1 MISTYVA
8 NVEELN
14 NSALFERLYASVPE
28 HRRQRVD
35 RMRFDKDKRLSLGV
49 WGLLQKGLKD
59 WGICD
64 KELTLSY
71 GENGKPFLK
80 DYPAVFFNLSHSGER
95 VMCAI
100 ADCEVGCDVER
111 IRDTD
116 FKIAKR
122 FFHEEEYGQI
132 LRQSSV
138 QKKQEMFYRY
148 WTLKES
154 FLKVTGQGMSFP
166 LDSFCIDIRENG
178 ISVKQHN
185 GIDGDYFFRE
195 YDLKDGYCYACCAA
209 ALEIAEKLTK
219 TLLATD
225 YK

>member
-154 FLKVTGQGMSFP
+154 FLKVTGQGMKLS
-166 LDSFCIDIRENG
+166 LDEFMIDIQDAG
-178 ISVKQHN
+178 IAVKQCVN
-185 GIDGDYFFRE
+185 QGGKFFFRE
-195 YDLKDGYCYACCAA
+195 YDLQDGYRYACCA
-209 ALEIAEKLTK
+209 EMPDFGEKIIVCSLS
-219 TLLATD
+219 
-225 YK
+225 Y

>member
-138 QKKQEMFYRY
+138 QKKQEMF
-148 WTLKES
+148 K
-154 FLKVTGQGMSFP
+154 
-166 LDSFCIDIRENG
+166 
-178 ISVKQHN
+178 
-185 GIDGDYFFRE
+185 
-195 YDLKDGYCYACCAA
+195 
-209 ALEIAEKLTK
+209 
-219 TLLATD
+219 
-225 YK
+225 